1 MFRYHPPPDVPIT
14 PMTQAELRARAR
26 ELVLLE
32 LKHQPLVKAG
42 AFAAGFVS
50 GAALALGIVLG
61 AGLLPVA

>member
-1 MFRYHPPPDVPIT
+1 MFRYGPPPVVRHHPS
-14 PMTQAELRARAR
+14 PAELRARAR

-32 LKHQPLVKAG
+32 LKHQPLVKAR
-42 AFAAGFVS
+42 AFVAGFVS